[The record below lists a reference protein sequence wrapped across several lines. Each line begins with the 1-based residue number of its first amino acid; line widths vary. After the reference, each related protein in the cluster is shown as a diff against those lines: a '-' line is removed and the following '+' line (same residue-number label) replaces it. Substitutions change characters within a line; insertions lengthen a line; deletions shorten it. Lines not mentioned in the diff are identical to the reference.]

1 MQRETDMTDEDKN
14 PDNVIQGV
22 PFGESAGKCP
32 ECGSLSTVPI
42 LYGYP
47 MEGAMEA
54 ARQGKIKLGGCI
66 VRDDNPRKQCK
77 ACDHW
82 W

>member
-1 MQRETDMTDEDKN
+1 
-14 PDNVIQGV
+14 
-22 PFGESAGKCP
+22 
-32 ECGSLSTVPI
+32 VPI